1 MPNRDWGRD
10 DDGLRDER
18 WRRDMGRDFSRHEWS
33 PYDRERDT
41 RDLEMRERE
50 REMRDRERRGDY
62 RESGFGFGGTDRDF
76 GGGGYGGYG
85 NYGERG
91 YGERGYGERGYG
103 ERGYGARDYGER
115 GYGGERGYERGYGE
129 RDYGQRGFGQPVF
142 RGPSIAERSLG
153 DRGGYRAESR
163 DFGPEYWR
171 DYRDRP
177 MGRPPKGYQR
187 SDERIKEDVC
197 DRLMHSWVDAENV
210 EIEVRS
216 GEVLLAGS
224 VEDRQAKR
232 EIEDIAAHVLGVKDV
247 QNSIRVRPP
256 GGEQEQQRPSV
267 GTTSPKKPSA

>member
-33 PYDRERDT
+33 PYDRD
-41 RDLEMRERE
+41 RDLRD
-50 REMRDRERRGDY
+50 REMRDREMRDREMRGREIRGDY
-62 RESGFGFGGTDRDF
+62 RESGFGFGGTDRYF

-91 YGERGYGERGYG
+91 YGGH
-103 ERGYGARDYGER
+103 
-115 GYGGERGYERGYGE
+115 
-129 RDYGQRGFGQPVF
+129 
-142 RGPSIAERSLG
+142 SMAERSVG
-153 DRGGYRAESR
+153 DRGGYRS
-163 DFGPEYWR
+163 EYYDR
-171 DYRDRP
+171 GYGERP

-216 GEVLLAGS
+216 GEVVLAGS
-224 VEDRQAKR
+224 VEDRQSKR
-232 EIEDIAAHVLGVKDV
+232 AIEDIADGVLGVKDV
-247 QNSIRVRPP
+247 QNNIRVRPR
-256 GGEQEQQRPSV
+256 GAEEQQRP
-267 GTTSPKKPSA
+267 TTQKKPSA